1 MPQELSRPLST
12 GQSLMRS
19 PPSAMFSDSNVG
31 FTMLPESRLSRENA
45 TGPLTS
51 PLRMSSLTARPN
63 FLRWPKPR

>member
-1 MPQELSRPLST
+1 MPQALRRPFST
-12 GQSLMRS
+12 GQSEIRS

-31 FTMLPESRLSRENA
+31 LTMEPESRLSREKA